1 MESTLEKEK
10 SEKLMKNG
18 KPKVLVSDKLNESG
32 LEIIKQVA
40 DVDYK
45 PGISADELKKIIKD
59 YSALL
64 VRSQTI
70 VTKEVIEA
78 CSPSMKIIGRAGVG
92 VDNIDLEAATQ
103 KGIIVVNS
111 PEGNTI
117 AAAEHTIAMMMTL
130 ARQIP
135 LADASMKKKEW
146 KRSDFMGFEMS
157 SKTLG
162 VVGLG
167 KIGTRVG
174 KASLALGMK
183 VLAYDP
189 FVNEEMAKKLGFEL
203 VGLEEIWKRSDVITF
218 HVPKTKE
225 TANLLNAE
233 TIKKCK
239 KGVRIIN
246 CARGGIVD
254 EAALAEGIKSGQV
267 GGAAF
272 DVFSE
277 EPVNTNNPLLELGN
291 KVVLTPHLGASTEE
305 AQLNVALDVAEQIRD
320 VLSGG
325 LARSA
330 VNLPAMRAETIA
342 LVKPFMSLAQSLG
355 AVAAQMADGAI
366 QEIQIEAK
374 GELANKNID
383 PLVVSVLKGA
393 LSQSVEGVNFVNAP
407 TIAKARGI
415 KVVESKSV
423 EAGDFVEELTI
434 TVKTDK
440 GKKLI
445 SGTLLAQGTPAI
457 VQVDNYSMSATLAEH
472 MLLTHHQDKP
482 GMIAQVSNILWKGN
496 INISSMHVGRKGPR
510 EMSVM
515 VLNLDDPMPSELVKQ
530 VSKVDGILEA
540 KYVKLSTTES
550 V

>member
-1 MESTLEKEK
+1 M
-10 SEKLMKNG
+10 
-18 KPKVLVSDKLNESG
+18 PKVLVSDKLNESG
-32 LEIIKQVA
+32 LEILKSA
-40 DVDYK
+40 AEVDYK
-45 PGISADELKKIIKD
+45 PGISAEELKKIIKD

-70 VTKEVIEA
+70 VTKEVIDA
-78 CSPSMKIIGRAGVG
+78 CSSNMKIIGRAGVG

-111 PEGNTI
+111 PEGNTT
-117 AAAEHTIAMMMTL
+117 AAAEHTVAMMMTM

-146 KRSDFMGFEMS
+146 KRSDFMGFEMF

-162 VVGLG
+162 IVGLG
-167 KIGTRVG
+167 KIGSRVG
-174 KASLALGMK
+174 KAALALGMK

-189 FVNEEMAKKLGFEL
+189 FVTEELTKKLGFEL
-203 VGLEEIWKRSDVITF
+203 VKLEDIWKRADVITF

-233 TIKKCK
+233 TLKKCK
-239 KGVRIIN
+239 KGVRIVN

-254 EAALAEGIKSGQV
+254 EVALAEAIKSGHV

-277 EPVNTNNPLLELGN
+277 EPVNPNNPLLELGN
-291 KVVLTPHLGASTEE
+291 KIVLTPHLGASTEE

-330 VNLPAMRAETIA
+330 VNLPAMRAETISP
-342 LVKPFMSLAQSLG
+342 VKPFMSLAEDLG
-355 AVAAQMADGAI
+355 AIAAQMADGAI
-366 QEIQIEAK
+366 QEIKIEAK

-383 PLVVSVLKGA
+383 PLVVSVLKGV

-407 TIAKARGI
+407 IIAKARKI
-415 KVVESKSV
+415 KVTETKS
-423 EAGDFVEELTI
+423 EKTGDFVEEFTVI
-434 TVKTDK
+434 VKTDK
-440 GKKLI
+440 GEKLI
-445 SGTLLAQGTPAI
+445 AGTLLAQDTPAI
-457 VQVDNYSMSATLAEH
+457 IQVDNYSMSATIAEH

-482 GMIAQVSNILWKGN
+482 GMIAQVSNLLWKGN

-515 VLNLDDPMPSELVKQ
+515 VLNLDDPVPNELVSQ
-530 VSKVDGILEA
+530 IAQVDGILEA
-540 KYVKLSTTES
+540 KYVRLTKSNN
-550 V
+550 